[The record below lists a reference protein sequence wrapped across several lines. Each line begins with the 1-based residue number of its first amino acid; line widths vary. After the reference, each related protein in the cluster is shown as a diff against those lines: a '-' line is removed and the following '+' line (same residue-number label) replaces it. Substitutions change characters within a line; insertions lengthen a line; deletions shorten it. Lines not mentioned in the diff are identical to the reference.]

1 MCIYKQLNNRGVS
14 HTVLTKTL
22 KNKMRKIYSLV
33 LMATMLLMGTNAWAD
48 AVSVANADQL
58 VSAFTGIIPAER
70 TITLTNNIELLS
82 TSTANPLIIDG
93 GQVVTLDLNGH
104 NLKGYTDPVFR
115 VWHGKLII
123 TGTGTF
129 TSRVDAVVLKGSTDP
144 AAENYSVLEVGENVY
159 IDGLNSD
166 YILWITNNS
175 GCAYGAKMI
184 INGEAHSAK
193 AGLYINGNVQQKDGN
208 VPEIYVNAT
217 GKVYAADNEAG
228 IYAAGYGKW
237 YIKGYVSGGTGIYAK
252 SGDFEVSGNAKVEA
266 TASTYS
272 PAEPNGNGY
281 TGGMGCAIIQDSK
294 NGYAGGMTLTV
305 KDNAT
310 LESDATDGYAI
321 QEIKTD
327 ASQSKTE
334 NITISG
340 GTINGN
346 VNMTG
351 EVQEHVV
358 LNGTITGGTFSTD
371 ISEYLNPTEGA
382 LQQDTQGNYVVVEG
396 CVAMLNSYGL
406 ATFSSPNYNVVLPA
420 GVTAWIATGG
430 MTGDALN
437 LTKVAENEGDI
448 LPKNAGLILWG
459 AANTNLSLKSTAE
472 TAVDV
477 TPNRLKPAEA
487 WAAENY
493 TEAYILHGNE
503 LWLYNGTQFKAGK
516 AFLPLS
522 EISTPGGAPKR
533 VSMIFNQTETP
544 TAVENVEIQNV
555 KAVKFVG
562 EDGQLYIRRGEAVY
576 TVQGQV
582 VK

>member
-1 MCIYKQLNNRGVS
+1 MCIDKQLNNRGVS
-14 HTVLTKTL
+14 HMVLTKTL

-48 AVSVANADQL
+48 AVSVATDAQL
-58 VSAFTGIIPAER
+58 VDAFTSIPAER
-70 TITLTNNIELLS
+70 TITLTDDIELLS

-104 NLKGYTDPVFR
+104 SLSGYTDPVMR
-115 VWHGKLII
+115 VNHGKLTI
-123 TGTGTF
+123 TGTGIF
-129 TSRVDAVVLKGSTDP
+129 TSRIDAVVLKGSTESTD
-144 AAENYSVLEVGENVY
+144 ADYSVLEVGENVK
-159 IDGLNSD
+159 IIGTNSD
-166 YILWITNNS
+166 YILWVTNNN

-184 INGEAHSAK
+184 INGEARSAK
-193 AGLYINGNVQQKDGN
+193 AGLYINGNVQKKDGN

-217 GKVYAADNEAG
+217 GKVIAADNEVG

-237 YIKGYVSGGTGIYAK
+237 YIKGYVSGGAGIYAK
-252 SGDFEVSGNAKVEA
+252 AGDFAVSDNAVVEA
-266 TASTYS
+266 TASTYQ

-294 NGYAGGMTLTV
+294 NGYAGGMTLIVTG
-305 KDNAT
+305 DAT
-310 LESDATDGYAI
+310 LKSDATDGYAI

-327 ASQSKTE
+327 ATQSKTE
-334 NITISG
+334 NIVISG

-351 EVQEHVV
+351 EVQEQVV

-371 ISEYLNPTEGA
+371 ISGYLDPTKGA
-382 LQQDTQGNYVVVEG
+382 LEQTANGYEVVEG
-396 CVAMLNSYGL
+396 CVAMLNGNGL

-420 GVTAWIATGG
+420 NVTAWIATG
-430 MTGDALN
+430 MTGDVLN
-437 LTKVAENEGDI
+437 LTKVAENAGDI
-448 LPKNAGLILWG
+448 LPQNAGLILWG
-459 AANTNLSLKSTAE
+459 AANTNLSLYKST
-472 TAVDV
+472 TDAVDV
-477 TPNRLKPAEA
+477 TGNLLKPAKA
-487 WAAENY
+487 WADENFS
-493 TEAYILHGNE
+493 EAYILHGNE
-503 LWLYNGTQFKAGK
+503 LWLYNGTEFKAGK
-516 AFLPLS
+516 AFLPKTAVS
-522 EISTPGGAPKR
+522 SGAPKR
-533 VSMIFNQTETP
+533 VSMIFNQTDAT
-544 TAVENVEIQNV
+544 TAVENVETQNV

>member
-1 MCIYKQLNNRGVS
+1 
-14 HTVLTKTL
+14 
-22 KNKMRKIYSLV
+22 MRKIYSLV
-33 LMATMLLMGTNAWAD
+33 LMATMLLMGTNVKAD
-48 AVSVANADQL
+48 EVGVANADQL
-58 VSAFTGIIPAER
+58 VAAFTNIPATI
-70 TITLTNNIELLS
+70 TITLEDDIELLASS
-82 TSTANPLIIDG
+82 TENPLIIDG
-93 GQVVTLDLNGH
+93 GQEVTLNLNNH
-104 NLKGYTDPVFR
+104 SLSGYTDPVFR

-129 TSRVDAVVLKGSTDP
+129 TSRVDAVVLKGSTEST
-144 AAENYSVLEVGENVY
+144 ASEYSVLEVGPSVNIV
-159 IDGLNSD
+159 GTNSD
-166 YILWITNNS
+166 YILWITNNN

-184 INGEAHSAK
+184 INGTATSAK

-208 VPEIYVNAT
+208 VPEIYVNA
-217 GKVYAADNEAG
+217 GAKVIAADNEAG

-351 EVQEHVV
+351 EVQEQVV

-371 ISEYLNPTEGA
+371 ISEYLDPTKGA
-382 LQQDTQGNYVVVEG
+382 LEQTANGYEVVEG
-396 CVAMLNSYGL
+396 CIAALNGNGL
-406 ATFSSPNYNVVLPA
+406 ATFSSPSYNVELPA
-420 GVTAWIATGG
+420 GVTAWIATG
-430 MTGDALN
+430 MTGNALN
-437 LTKVAENEGDI
+437 LSKVADAGGI
-448 LPKNAGLILWG
+448 LPQNAGLILYSETQ
-459 AANTNLSLKSTAE
+459 ASVNLSLYKSTAA
-472 TAVDV
+472 AVDV
-477 TPNRLKPAEA
+477 TGNLLKPATA
-487 WAAENY
+487 WAASYKDN
-493 TEAYILHGNE
+493 AYILHGNE
-503 LWLYNGTQFKAGK
+503 LWIYNGDEFKAGK

-522 EISTPGGAPKR
+522 DIPTPGGAPKR

-544 TAVENVEIQNV
+544 TAVENVETPNV

>member
-1 MCIYKQLNNRGVS
+1 
-14 HTVLTKTL
+14 
-22 KNKMRKIYSLV
+22 MRKIYSLV

-48 AVSVANADQL
+48 AVPVETDAELVA
-58 VSAFTGIIPAER
+58 AFTEIPATR
-70 TITLTNNIELLS
+70 TITLTHDIELVEA
-82 TSTANPLIIDG
+82 STANPLIIDG

-144 AAENYSVLEVGENVY
+144 AAENYSVLEVGENVN
-159 IDGLNSD
+159 IVGTNSD
-166 YILWITNNS
+166 YILFVTANGNS
-175 GCAYGAKMI
+175 AYGAKMTV
-184 INGEAHSAK
+184 NGHVTSAK
-193 AGLYINGNVQQKDGN
+193 TGLYINGKVNETTGN
-208 VPEIYVNAT
+208 VPEIYVNGTVVA
-217 GKVYAADNEAG
+217 GNGYAG

-237 YIKGYVSGGTGIYAK
+237 YITGNVSGTTGIYAK
-252 SGDFEVSGNAKVEA
+252 AGIIEVSDDAHILA
-266 TASTYS
+266 TAETYVQPDANS
-272 PAEPNGNGY
+272 NGY
-281 TGGMGCAIIQDSK
+281 TGGDGCAIIQDSK
-294 NGYAGGMTLTV
+294 NGYAGGMVLHVT
-305 KDNAT
+305 DNAII
-310 LESDATDGYAI
+310 ESQTTDGTGYAI
-321 QEIKTD
+321 NEVKTD
-327 ASQSKTE
+327 ASQSKTD
-334 NITISG
+334 NIIIES
-340 GTINGN
+340 GTITGN
-346 VNMTG
+346 IDMTG

-371 ISEYLNPTEGA
+371 ISEYLDPTKGA
-382 LQQDTQGNYVVVEG
+382 LEQTANGYEVVEG

-406 ATFSSPNYNVVLPA
+406 ATFSSRYYNVVLPA
-420 GVTAWIATGG
+420 GVTAWIATG

-437 LTKVAENEGDI
+437 LTKVADAGGI
-448 LPKNAGLILWG
+448 LPQNAGLILYSETK
-459 AANTNLSLKSTAE
+459 ASVNLSLYKSTAA
-472 TAVDV
+472 AVDV
-477 TPNRLKPAEA
+477 TGTGNLLKPATA
-487 WAAENY
+487 WNASYKDN
-493 TEAYILHGNE
+493 AYILHGNE
-503 LWLYNGTQFKAGK
+503 LWIYNGNEFKAGK

-522 EISTPGGAPKR
+522 DIPTLGGAPKR

>member
-1 MCIYKQLNNRGVS
+1 
-14 HTVLTKTL
+14 
-22 KNKMRKIYSLV
+22 MRKIYSLV
-33 LMATMLLMGTNAWAD
+33 LMATMLLMGTNVKAD
-48 AVSVANADQL
+48 EVSVATDAEL
-58 VSAFTGIIPAER
+58 VAAFTNIPDTR
-70 TITLTNNIELLS
+70 TITLTDDIELVEA
-82 TSTANPLIIDG
+82 STANPLIIDG
-93 GQVVTLDLNGH
+93 GQEVTLDLNGH
-104 NLKGYTDPVFR
+104 SLSGYTDPVIR
-115 VWHGKLII
+115 VNHGKLDI

-129 TSRVDAVVLKGSTDP
+129 TSRVDAVVLKGSTEST
-144 AAENYSVLEVGENVY
+144 ASEYSVLTVGANVK
-159 IDGLNSD
+159 IVGTNSD
-166 YILWITNNS
+166 YILWITNNN

-184 INGEAHSAK
+184 INGEARSAK

-208 VPEIYVNAT
+208 VPEIYVNA
-217 GKVYAADNEAG
+217 GAKVIAADNEVG

-252 SGDFEVSGNAKVEA
+252 SGNFVVSDNAKVVA
-266 TASTYS
+266 TADTYE

-294 NGYAGGMTLTV
+294 NGYAGGMTLVVTG
-305 KDNAT
+305 DAT
-310 LESDATDGYAI
+310 LESNAAGGYAI

-371 ISEYLNPTEGA
+371 ISEYLDPTKGA
-382 LQQDTQGNYVVVEG
+382 LEQTANGYEVVEG

-406 ATFSSPNYNVVLPA
+406 ATFSSRYYNVVLPA

-448 LPKNAGLILWG
+448 LPQNAGLILWG
-459 AANTNLSLKSTAE
+459 AANANLSLLKSDAAATA
-472 TAVDV
+472 TVAG
-477 TPNRLKPAEA
+477 NLLKPATA
-487 WAAENY
+487 WADENF
-493 TEAYILHGNE
+493 TEAYILHDNE
-503 LWLYNGTQFKAGK
+503 LWIYNGTGGFKAGK

-522 EISTPGGAPKR
+522 AIPTLGGAPKR

>member
-1 MCIYKQLNNRGVS
+1 
-14 HTVLTKTL
+14 
-22 KNKMRKIYSLV
+22 MRKIYSLV

-48 AVSVANADQL
+48 AVSVATDAEL
-58 VSAFTGIIPAER
+58 VAAFTEIPATR
-70 TITLTNNIELLS
+70 TITLTDDIELLS
-82 TSTANPLIIDG
+82 TSTTNPLIIDG
-93 GQVVTLDLNGH
+93 GQEVTLDLNGH
-104 NLKGYTDPVFR
+104 SLSGYTDPVIR
-115 VWHGKLII
+115 VNHGKLDI

-129 TSRVDAVVLKGSTDP
+129 TSRVDAVVLKGSTEST
-144 AAENYSVLEVGENVY
+144 ASEYSVLTVGANVK
-159 IDGLNSD
+159 IVGTNSD
-166 YILWITNNS
+166 YILWITNNN

-184 INGEAHSAK
+184 INGEARSAK
-193 AGLYINGNVQQKDGN
+193 AGLYINGLVQQKDGN
-208 VPEIYVNAT
+208 VPEIYVNA
-217 GKVYAADNEAG
+217 GAKVIAADNEAG

-252 SGDFEVSGNAKVEA
+252 SGNFVVSDNAEVFA
-266 TASTYS
+266 TADTYV
-272 PAEPNGNGY
+272 PAEPNGDGY

-294 NGYAGGMTLTV
+294 NGYAGGMTLVVTG
-305 KDNAT
+305 DAT
-310 LESDATDGYAI
+310 LESNAAGGYAI

-351 EVQEHVV
+351 EVQEQVV

-371 ISEYLNPTEGA
+371 ISEYLDPTKGA
-382 LQQDTQGNYVVVEG
+382 LEQTANGYEVVEG
-396 CVAMLNSYGL
+396 CIAALNGNGL
-406 ATFSSPNYNVVLPA
+406 ATFSSPGYNVVLPA

-430 MTGDALN
+430 MTNDALN
-437 LTKVAENEGDI
+437 LTKVAEAGGI
-448 LPKNAGLILWG
+448 LPQNAGLILYSETE
-459 AANTNLSLKSTAE
+459 ASVNLSLYKSTAA
-472 TAVDV
+472 AVDV
-477 TPNRLKPAEA
+477 TGNLLKPATE
-487 WAAENY
+487 WAAAYVGN
-493 TEAYILHGNE
+493 AYILHDGE
-503 LWLYNGTQFKAGK
+503 LWLYTGTAFKAGK

-522 EISTPGGAPKR
+522 AIPTLGGAPKR

-544 TAVENVEIQNV
+544 TAVENVETQNV

>member
-1 MCIYKQLNNRGVS
+1 
-14 HTVLTKTL
+14 
-22 KNKMRKIYSLV
+22 MRKIYSLV

-58 VSAFTGIIPAER
+58 VAAFTGIIPAER
-70 TITLTNNIELLS
+70 TITLTDDIELLASS
-82 TSTANPLIIDG
+82 TENPLIIDG
-93 GQVVTLDLNGH
+93 GQVVTLNLNNH
-104 NLKGYTDPVFR
+104 SLSGYTDPVIR
-115 VWHGKLII
+115 VNHGKLEI

-129 TSRVDAVVLKGSTDP
+129 TSRIDAVVLKGSTESD
-144 AAENYSVLEVGENVY
+144 ATDYSVLTVGENVK
-159 IDGLNSD
+159 IVGTNSD
-166 YILWITNNS
+166 YILWITNNN

-184 INGEAHSAK
+184 INGEARSAK

-217 GKVYAADNEAG
+217 GKVIAADNEVG

-237 YIKGYVSGGTGIYAK
+237 YIKGYVSGGAGIYAK
-252 SGDFEVSGNAKVEA
+252 AGDFAVSDNAVVEA
-266 TASTYS
+266 TATTYQ

-294 NGYAGGMTLTV
+294 NGYAGGMTLVVTG
-305 KDNAT
+305 NAT
-310 LESDATDGYAI
+310 LESNATGGYAI

-334 NITISG
+334 NIVISG

-351 EVQEHVV
+351 EVQEQVV
-358 LNGTITGGTFSTD
+358 LNGTITGGTFSSD
-371 ISEYLNPTEGA
+371 ISEYLNPTAGA
-382 LQQDTQGNYVVVEG
+382 LEQDAQGNYVVVEG
-396 CVAMLNSYGL
+396 CIAALNGNGL
-406 ATFSSPNYNVVLPA
+406 ATFSSPSYNVVLPA

-430 MTGDALN
+430 MTNDALN
-437 LTKVAENEGDI
+437 LTKVAEEGDI
-448 LPKNAGLILWG
+448 LPQNAGLILWG
-459 AANTNLSLKSTAE
+459 ATNTNLSLYKSTAD
-472 TAVDV
+472 AVDV
-477 TPNRLKPAEA
+477 TGNLLKPATA
-487 WAAENY
+487 WAAESF

-503 LWLYNGTQFKAGK
+503 LWLYNGTAFKAGK

-522 EISTPGGAPKR
+522 AIPTLGGAPKR

-544 TAVENVEIQNV
+544 TAVENVDIQNV

-576 TVQGQV
+576 TVHGQV